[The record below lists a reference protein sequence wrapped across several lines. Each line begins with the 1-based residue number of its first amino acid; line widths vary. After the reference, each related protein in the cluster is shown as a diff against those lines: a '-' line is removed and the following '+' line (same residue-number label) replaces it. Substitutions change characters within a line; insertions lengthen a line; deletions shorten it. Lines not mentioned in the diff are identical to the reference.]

1 MGHSNY
7 DKMQKIDTAVDRLVY
22 SATGLDKLTGE
33 DGPDFYELLSE
44 YPSKHGDNRKILAS
58 VAGRLQF
65 ISDQMMLADGDE
77 ALMADSGFLDLA
89 AKRDALTD
97 ISTRLP
103 EPERRDFYQMKAA
116 AYTLQKMGYD
126 GPETNN
132 RRAR

>member
-1 MGHSNY
+1 MGYSSY
-7 DKMQKIDTAVDRLVY
+7 DKMQRIDLAVDKLVY

-33 DGPDFYELLSE
+33 DGPDFYELLGE
-44 YPSKHGDNRKILAS
+44 YPAKHGDNRKILAS
-58 VAGRLQF
+58 AAGRLQF
-65 ISDQMMLADGDE
+65 ISDQMMLTDGDE
-77 ALMADSGFLDLA
+77 ALTTDSGFLELA

-126 GPETNN
+126 NVEIS
-132 RRAR
+132 RRRNK